1 LRALHL
7 HPRRGRVPR
16 VPATRRRESISAAAR
31 RYAPFAALAI
41 VAALVRLPF
50 LGSIGPDEGGYAYVA
65 WQWSRGAT
73 LYRSDWVDR
82 PQGLI
87 LVYRLLI
94 SISHSAGAIRLGAV
108 VAGAAVTLLVAMA
121 GRLLAGPA
129 AGFLAGGI
137 YAIAGIGPHIEGYTF
152 NGELAAAV
160 PATAAVV
167 AALVARRRDSRWWL
181 VAAAA
186 LAGSAMLMKQSG
198 FDGLAVVFA
207 VALLG
212 RERLKSTALV
222 VGGAAVPLGA
232 SAIAGWLSGWRFYW
246 SAVVGDH
253 LAAATSALRA
263 RHLLGSLPAAAH
275 DLLPLAATA
284 VVGLWFLRKRPF
296 QLQMGLVWLA
306 AAVAGVNVGG
316 MYWPHYY
323 VQVLAPLCVLAALA
337 LAAIP
342 SRVVAWAAAG
352 VIALPALL
360 FLGGLVDV
368 SDFRSDRMIKYTLGY
383 ENDQRIARYVRS
395 HSSPHASV
403 YALVSRADFYFLADR
418 RAAFPYLWARPLDT
432 IPGARASLARTLA
445 ARQRPRFVVLFQRAP
460 LHGLEKGLLPI
471 LNRDYRAVWRAPGTG
486 TTVLA
491 AEKHRALG

>member
-7 HPRRGRVPR
+7 HPRRRRVPR
-16 VPATRRRESISAAAR
+16 VPATRRRESVSAAAR
-31 RYAPFAALAI
+31 RSAPFAALALA
-41 VAALVRLPF
+41 AALVRLPF

-65 WQWSRGAT
+65 WRWSHGAA
-73 LYRSDWVDR
+73 LYRSDWIDR

-94 SISHSAGAIRLGAV
+94 SISHSAWAIRLGAV
-108 VAGAAVTLLVAMA
+108 VAGAAVTLLVAAA
-121 GRLLAGPA
+121 GRLLAGPT

-137 YAIAGIGPHIEGYTF
+137 YAVAGIGPHIEGYTF

-181 VAAAA
+181 MAAAA
-186 LAGSAMLMKQSG
+186 LGGSAMLMKQSG
-198 FDGLAVVFA
+198 FDGLVVVFA

-212 RERLKSTALV
+212 RERLKSAALV
-222 VGGAAVPLGA
+222 VTGTAVPLGA

-253 LAAATSALRA
+253 LDAATSALRA
-263 RHLLGSLPAAAH
+263 RHLLESLPAAAH
-275 DLLPLAATA
+275 DLLPLAAA
-284 VVGLWFLRKRPF
+284 ALVGLWFLRTRPF
-296 QLQMGLVWLA
+296 ELQIGLVWLA
-306 AAVAGVNVGG
+306 AALAGVNVGG
-316 MYWPHYY
+316 LYWPHYY
-323 VQVLAPLCVLAALA
+323 VQLLAPLSVLAALA
-337 LAAIP
+337 LAATP

-352 VIALPALL
+352 VIAMPALL

-383 ENDQRIARYVRS
+383 ENDQRIASYVRS

-418 RAAFPYLWARPLDT
+418 RAASPYLWGQPLNT

-445 ARQRPRFVVLFQRAP
+445 ARQRPQFVVLFQRAP
-460 LHGLEKGLLPI
+460 LHHAESGLRAI
-471 LNRDYRAVWRAPGTG
+471 LDRDYHAVWRAPETG

-491 AEKHRALG
+491 AEKRRALG